1 MNKLYPPKLFCSSFI
16 LVAMMTTVVISGC
29 GTNQKSASQEATKK
43 ESITHENI
51 VKTTDNSKYLNTFL
65 SLHNQFCEKKYPS
78 PNSLMQT
85 LKTASTLKPADN
97 FEGVYEITINNVS
110 FAVSPEEDGCTTDV
124 MLKGNNKLLF
134 TFEDINEA
142 LLKKGYI
149 ETGKLVSRTDLGIDQ
164 SELTILEKKYISPNG
179 EVTILDFPLEKKDKY
194 YMTLFAEKFSVEK
207 QKQKRKFF
215 KSLRMAA
222 I

>member
-1 MNKLYPPKLFCSSFI
+1 MNKQSPKKLFYSSHVLAATMAMVI
-16 LVAMMTTVVISGC
+16 LSGC
-29 GTNQKSASQEATKK
+29 GANQKGTDQKAANK
-43 ESITHENI
+43 ESITHENTI
-51 VKTTDNSKYLNTFL
+51 KITDNSKYLSTFL

-142 LLKKGYI
+142 LIKKGYI

-164 SELTILEKKYISPNG
+164 SELTIIEKKYISPSG
-179 EVTILDFPLEKKDKY
+179 EVTILNFPLEKKDKY
-194 YMTLFAEKFSVEK
+194 YMTLFAEKFSTEK
-207 QKQKRKFF
+207 QKQKQKFF
-215 KSLRMAA
+215 KSLRMAS